1 MKLREK
7 IKIEKNISESRKTYQ
22 NRENY
27 FKNEKNVSESRNALL
42 QQSIRNLE
50 FNDLKFNEPL
60 N

>member
-7 IKIEKNISESRKTYQ
+7 IKIEKSISESRKTYQ

>member
-27 FKNEKNVSESRNALL
+27 FKNEKDVSESRNALL